1 MRFNRWAVILIAV
14 LAACE
19 TVSFAYQKV
28 DLSGIK
34 PRNKQEQTVQV
45 EFISPEELKAK
56 IAGNEPLAIVD
67 LRSQASY
74 EQSDQT
80 IRGSF
85 HTKVRKVASRLRT
98 EPRDKEVVTYCACP
112 SDEAAII
119 AARSLLAN
127 GFQRVR
133 VLKGGWNA
141 WLQAGGQMQPRPKP

>member
-1 MRFNRWAVILIAV
+1 MKINRRAGILIAV

-19 TVSFAYQKV
+19 AVSFAYQKV

-34 PRNKQEQTVQV
+34 PRNNQEQTVPV

-56 IAGNEPLAIVD
+56 IGRHEPLAIVD

-74 EQSDQT
+74 EQSDHT
-80 IRGSF
+80 IKGSF
-85 HTKVRKVASRLRT
+85 HTKVRKVASRLRAA
-98 EPRDKEVVTYCACP
+98 PRDKEVVTYCACP

-119 AARSLLAN
+119 AARSLLTN

-141 WLQAGGQMQPRPKP
+141 WLQTGGQMQPRPKP